1 MENDKEKKA
10 ITIKQGT
17 GDDAIDM
24 TIQVT
29 QEELETMEQI
39 RRFSPEN
46 WEGKDLELLH
56 EARKIIKEKP
66 VVPPTPQPHIVE
78 TTTTEIEAESKHHN
92 NAGLWWTL
100 GLLAA
105 VFIAYQIFNYT
116 INKRTQE
123 VIVPYVLNKRT
134 DTLKYKGLTLNHPGN
149 WSFTQNEVAE
159 GMYMVGGRDQS
170 DSEFGIIWMEND
182 GMPLETSI
190 DNIITGYV
198 HSSKFSNV
206 EYSAIYNTTFN
217 GKAAKAADYSYIN
230 DGKTFFAKVIGLVID
245 GKMVI
250 INSISRTKAT
260 LSGDDFKMMENSI
273 SFSFSY

>member
-24 TIQVT
+24 TIHVT

-39 RRFSPEN
+39 RRFSQKN

-66 VVPPTPQPHIVE
+66 IVAPTPQPQIQK
-78 TTTTEIEAESKHHN
+78 TTTTEIEAEPKHN

-116 INKRTQE
+116 VNKRTQE

-134 DTLKYKGLTLNHPGN
+134 ETLKYKGLTLNHPGN
-149 WSFTQNEVAE
+149 WFFTQNEVAE
-159 GMYMVGGRDQS
+159 GVYMVGGRDQS
-170 DSEFGIIWMEND
+170 DSEFGVIWTENGD
-182 GMPLETSI
+182 MSVETSI
-190 DNIITGYV
+190 DNIIIGYA

-245 GKMVI
+245 GKTVI
-250 INSISRTKAT
+250 INPIAHTKAT
-260 LSGDDFKMMENSI
+260 LSSDDFKMMENNI
-273 SFSFSY
+273 SFSTSY

>member
-1 MENDKEKKA
+1 MENNKEKKA

-66 VVPPTPQPHIVE
+66 VVPPTPQPQIQKN
-78 TTTTEIEAESKHHN
+78 TTTEIEAEPKHN

-116 INKRTQE
+116 VNKRTQE

-134 DTLKYKGLTLNHPGN
+134 ETLKYKGLTLNHPGN
-149 WSFTQNEVAE
+149 WFFTQNEVAE

-170 DSEFGIIWMEND
+170 DSEFGVIWTENGD
-182 GMPLETSI
+182 MSVETSI
-190 DNIITGYV
+190 DNIITGYA
-198 HSSKFSNV
+198 HSSKFNNV
-206 EYSAIYNTTFN
+206 EYSAIYNTTFI

-230 DGKTFFAKVIGLVID
+230 DGKSFFAKVIGLVID
-245 GKMVI
+245 GKTVI
-250 INSISRTKAT
+250 INQIAHTKAT
-260 LSGDDFKMMENSI
+260 LSSDDFKMMENSI
-273 SFSFSY
+273 SFSTSY

>member
-1 MENDKEKKA
+1 MENNKEKKA

-66 VVPPTPQPHIVE
+66 VVPPTPQPQIQKN
-78 TTTTEIEAESKHHN
+78 TTTEIEAEPKHN

-116 INKRTQE
+116 VNKRTQE

-134 DTLKYKGLTLNHPGN
+134 ETLKYKDLTLNHPGN
-149 WSFTQNEVAE
+149 WFFTQNEVAE

-170 DSEFGIIWMEND
+170 DSEFGVIWTENGD
-182 GMPLETSI
+182 MSVETSI
-190 DNIITGYV
+190 DNIITGYA

-206 EYSAIYNTTFN
+206 EYSAIYSTTFN

-230 DGKTFFAKVIGLVID
+230 DGKSFFAKVIGLVID
-245 GKMVI
+245 GKTVI
-250 INSISRTKAT
+250 INPIAHTKAT
-260 LSGDDFKMMENSI
+260 LSSDDFKMMENNI
-273 SFSFSY
+273 SFSTSY

>member
-1 MENDKEKKA
+1 MENNKEKKA

-66 VVPPTPQPHIVE
+66 VVPPTPQPQIQKN
-78 TTTTEIEAESKHHN
+78 TTTEIEAEPKHN

-116 INKRTQE
+116 VNKRTQE

-134 DTLKYKGLTLNHPGN
+134 ETLKYKGLTLNHPGN
-149 WSFTQNEVAE
+149 WFFTQNEVAE

-170 DSEFGIIWMEND
+170 DSEFGVIWTENGD
-182 GMPLETSI
+182 MSVETSI
-190 DNIITGYV
+190 DNIITGYA
-198 HSSKFSNV
+198 HSSKFNNV

-230 DGKTFFAKVIGLVID
+230 DGKSFFAKVIGLVID
-245 GKMVI
+245 GKTVI
-250 INSISRTKAT
+250 INQIAHTKAT
-260 LSGDDFKMMENSI
+260 LSSDDFKMMENSI
-273 SFSFSY
+273 SFSTSY

>member
-1 MENDKEKKA
+1 METDKEKKA

-29 QEELETMEQI
+29 QEELETMEHI
-39 RRFSPEN
+39 RKFSPED

-66 VVPPTPQPHIVE
+66 IVPPTPQPQIQK
-78 TTTTEIEAESKHHN
+78 TTTTEIEAEPKHN

-116 INKRTQE
+116 VNKRTQE

-134 DTLKYKGLTLNHPGN
+134 ETLKYKGLTLNHPGN
-149 WSFTQNEVAE
+149 WFFTQNEVAE

-170 DSEFGIIWMEND
+170 DSELGIIWMEND

-190 DNIITGYV
+190 DNIITGYA

-230 DGKTFFAKVIGLVID
+230 DGKTYFAKVIGLVID
-245 GKMVI
+245 GKTVI
-250 INSISRTKAT
+250 INPIARTKAT

-273 SFSFSY
+273 SFSY

>member
-1 MENDKEKKA
+1 METDKEKKA

-29 QEELETMEQI
+29 QEELETMEHI
-39 RRFSPEN
+39 RKFSPED

-66 VVPPTPQPHIVE
+66 IVPPTPQPQIQKN
-78 TTTTEIEAESKHHN
+78 TTTEIEAEPKHN

-116 INKRTQE
+116 VNKRTQE

-134 DTLKYKGLTLNHPGN
+134 ETLKYKGLTLNHPGN
-149 WSFTQNEVAE
+149 WFFTQNEVAE

-170 DSEFGIIWMEND
+170 DSELGIIWMEND

-190 DNIITGYV
+190 DNIITGYA

-230 DGKTFFAKVIGLVID
+230 DGKTYFAKVIGLVID
-245 GKMVI
+245 GKTVI
-250 INSISRTKAT
+250 INPIARTKAT

-273 SFSFSY
+273 SFSY

>member
-1 MENDKEKKA
+1 METDKEKKA

-29 QEELETMEQI
+29 QEELETMEHI
-39 RRFSPEN
+39 RKFSPED

-66 VVPPTPQPHIVE
+66 VVPPTPQPQIQKN
-78 TTTTEIEAESKHHN
+78 TTTEIEAEPKHN

-116 INKRTQE
+116 VNKRTQE

-134 DTLKYKGLTLNHPGN
+134 ETLKYKGLTLNHPGN
-149 WSFTQNEVAE
+149 WFFTQNEVAE

-170 DSEFGIIWMEND
+170 DSELGIIWMEND

-190 DNIITGYV
+190 DNIITGYA

-230 DGKTFFAKVIGLVID
+230 DGKTYFAKVIGLVID
-245 GKMVI
+245 GKTVI
-250 INSISRTKAT
+250 INPIARTKAT

-273 SFSFSY
+273 SFSY

>member
-1 MENDKEKKA
+1 MENNKEKKA

-17 GDDAIDM
+17 GDDAIDI

-39 RRFSPEN
+39 CRFSPEN

-66 VVPPTPQPHIVE
+66 VVPPTPQPQIQKN
-78 TTTTEIEAESKHHN
+78 TTTEIEAEPKHN

-116 INKRTQE
+116 VNKRTQE

-134 DTLKYKGLTLNHPGN
+134 ETLKYKGLTLNHPGN
-149 WSFTQNEVAE
+149 WFFTQNEVAE

-170 DSEFGIIWMEND
+170 DSEFGIIWTENGD
-182 GMPLETSI
+182 MSVETSI
-190 DNIITGYV
+190 DNIITGYA
-198 HSSKFSNV
+198 HSSKFNNV

-230 DGKTFFAKVIGLVID
+230 DGKSFFAKVIGLVID
-245 GKMVI
+245 GKTVI
-250 INSISRTKAT
+250 INPIAHTKAT
-260 LSGDDFKMMENSI
+260 LSSDDFKMMENSI
-273 SFSFSY
+273 SFSTSY

>member
-1 MENDKEKKA
+1 METDKEKKA

-29 QEELETMEQI
+29 QEELETMEHI
-39 RRFSPEN
+39 RKFSPED

-66 VVPPTPQPHIVE
+66 IVPPTPQPQIQK
-78 TTTTEIEAESKHHN
+78 TTTTEIEAEPKHN

-134 DTLKYKGLTLNHPGN
+134 ETLKYKGLTLNHPGN
-149 WSFTQNEVAE
+149 WFFTQNEVAE

-170 DSEFGIIWMEND
+170 DSELGIIWMEND

-190 DNIITGYV
+190 DNIITGYA

-230 DGKTFFAKVIGLVID
+230 DGKTYFAKVIGLVID
-245 GKMVI
+245 GKTVI
-250 INSISRTKAT
+250 INPIARTKAT

-273 SFSFSY
+273 SFSY

>member
-1 MENDKEKKA
+1 MENNKEKKA

-66 VVPPTPQPHIVE
+66 VVPPMPQPQIQKN
-78 TTTTEIEAESKHHN
+78 TTTEIEAEPKHN

-116 INKRTQE
+116 VNKRTQE

-134 DTLKYKGLTLNHPGN
+134 ETLKYKGLTLNHPGN
-149 WSFTQNEVAE
+149 WFFTQNEVAE

-170 DSEFGIIWMEND
+170 DSEFGVIWTENGD
-182 GMPLETSI
+182 MSVETSI
-190 DNIITGYV
+190 DNIIIGYA
-198 HSSKFSNV
+198 HSSKFNNV

-230 DGKTFFAKVIGLVID
+230 DGKSFFAKVIGLVID
-245 GKMVI
+245 GKTVI
-250 INSISRTKAT
+250 INQIAHTKAT
-260 LSGDDFKMMENSI
+260 LSSDDFKMMENSI
-273 SFSFSY
+273 SFSTSY